1 MIENLSW
8 KEELSLAAEP
18 EDVITLLRLYGLGKV
33 ADRLSYLQS
42 LAAEDPDEQP
52 MALHSM
58 RELAY
63 FLMSERQ
70 LPGPEIAISPD
81 GLAQIEWRVGE
92 TGVLAMEFL
101 PDELIRFAAVSASAR
116 SKSPRMRVSGTL
128 QLAATLKAV
137 EVFTAQIT
145 SDAWQ
150 PAS

>member
-1 MIENLSW
+1 M
-8 KEELSLAAEP
+8 AAEP
-18 EDVITLLRLYGLGKV
+18 EDVIAVLRLYGLGKV

-52 MALHSM
+52 MAVGSM

-70 LPGPEIAISPD
+70 LPEPEIAISPD

-92 TGVLAMEFL
+92 TGILAMEFL
-101 PDELIRFAAVSASAR
+101 PNELIRFAAISASA
-116 SKSPRMRVSGTL
+116 KSSAQRMKVSGTL

-145 SDAWQ
+145 SNAWQ